1 MADKPPTSKVRSGQ
15 SQAESIEAFSD
26 ADEARAIGLQQIL
39 DENGR
44 THAAVPALSA
54 GELVRMYQGMLR
66 GRLLDE
72 HLLTMQRQ
80 GRIGLYLEAR
90 GQEAGVIAA
99 AHALAP
105 DDYFVP
111 ALREA
116 SAALYRG
123 LPLRTYLAQMLGN
136 TNDLGHGRQMPGQ
149 VGSRAIRHVIGSS
162 SVASQMPHATGLA
175 WAARIR
181 GEHTVVVGFV
191 GDGGTSEDDFQSGL
205 NFAAVFKAP
214 VVFVCQNNQWAIST
228 PLASQT
234 AARSI
239 AIKGLA
245 FGVPSIRVD
254 GNDVL
259 ALYAVIKQAVDRAR
273 AGNGPS
279 FVEAVTY
286 RLGAHGP
293 TDDPSRYRDPAEA
306 AAWQRKDPLLRYGI
320 WLDAQKILTVE
331 AQAAA
336 RQRIDD
342 EIRAAIASEEPAGAP
357 PTSSLFDDVLAEPS
371 WLIGEQQAEYLRV
384 RKRRSSR

>member
-1 MADKPPTSKVRSGQ
+1 MATSKVRSGQ
-15 SQAESIEAFSD
+15 SQAESVEAFSD
-26 ADEARAIGLQQIL
+26 LDEACATGLRQIL
-39 DENGR
+39 DENGLAL
-44 THAAVPALSA
+44 AAVPTLSA
-54 GELVRMYQGMLR
+54 EELVRMYEGMLR

-72 HLLTMQRQ
+72 HMLTMQGQ
-80 GRIGLYLEAR
+80 GRVGLYLDAR

-123 LPLRTYLAQMLGN
+123 LPFRTFLAQMLGN
-136 TNDLGHGRQMPGQ
+136 ANDPAHGRQAPGQ
-149 VGSRAIRHVIGSS
+149 VGSRASRHVIGSA

-175 WAARIR
+175 WAARMR

-228 PLASQT
+228 PLSHQT

-245 FGVPSIRVD
+245 FGVPSFRVD

-259 ALYAVIKQAVDRAR
+259 ALYAVIKDAVDRAR
-273 AGNGPS
+273 SGRGPS
-279 FVEAVTY
+279 FIEAVTY

-293 TDDPSRYRDPAEA
+293 SDDPSRYRDPAEA
-306 AAWQRKDPLLRYGI
+306 AAWQRKDPLIRFGI
-320 WLDAQKILTVE
+320 WLHAEKILTAD
-331 AQAAA
+331 AQAAT

-342 EIRAAIASEEPAGAP
+342 EIRAAIASEEAVGPP

-384 RKRRSSR
+384 RKRQSSQ

>member
-1 MADKPPTSKVRSGQ
+1 MAGSPTSRVRSGQ
-15 SQAESIEAFSD
+15 SQAGSVEAFSD
-26 ADEARAIGLQQIL
+26 ADEARATGLVQIL
-39 DENGR
+39 DEHGR
-44 THAAVPALSA
+44 VHAPVPALSGA
-54 GELVRMYQGMLR
+54 EFVRMYEGMLR
-66 GRLLDE
+66 SRLLDE

-80 GRIGLYLEAR
+80 GRIGLYLDAR

-111 ALREA
+111 ALREM

-123 LPLRTYLAQMLGN
+123 LPLRACLAQMLGN
-136 TNDLGHGRQMPGQ
+136 ANDLAHGRQMPGS
-149 VGSRAIRHVIGSS
+149 VGSRATRHVIGSS

-175 WAARIR
+175 WAARMR

-228 PLASQT
+228 PLSHQT

-245 FGVPSIRVD
+245 FGVPSFRVD

-259 ALYAVIKQAVDRAR
+259 ALYAVIKDAVDRAR
-273 AGNGPS
+273 SGRGPS
-279 FVEAVTY
+279 FIEAVTY

-293 TDDPSRYRDPAEA
+293 SDDPSRYRDPAEA
-306 AAWQRKDPLLRYGI
+306 AAWQRKDPLIRFGI
-320 WLDAQKILTVE
+320 WLHAEKILTAD
-331 AQAAA
+331 AQAAT

-342 EIRAAIASEEPAGAP
+342 EIRAAIASEEAVGPP

-384 RKRRSSR
+384 RKRQSSQ

>member
-1 MADKPPTSKVRSGQ
+1 MAEKPVSKVRSGQ
-15 SQAESIEAFSD
+15 SQAEIVEAFSD
-26 ADEARAIGLQQIL
+26 VDEARATGLRQIL

-44 THAAVPALSA
+44 ALAAMPALSPTD
-54 GELVRMYQGMLR
+54 LVRMYEGMLR

-80 GRIGLYLEAR
+80 GRIGLYLDAR

-99 AHALAP
+99 AHAMAA

-111 ALREA
+111 ALRESA
-116 SAALYRG
+116 AALYRG

-136 TNDLGHGRQMPGQ
+136 ANDLAHGRQMPGA
-149 VGSRAIRHVIGSS
+149 VGSRASRHVIGSA
-162 SVASQMPHATGLA
+162 SVAAQMPHATGLA
-175 WAARIR
+175 WAARMR
-181 GEHTVVVGFV
+181 GERAVVVGFV

-228 PLASQT
+228 PLHNQT

-245 FGVPSIRVD
+245 FGVPSFRVD

-259 ALYAVIKQAVDRAR
+259 ALYAVIKDAVDRAR
-273 AGNGPS
+273 TGGGPS

-286 RLGAHGP
+286 RMGAHGP
-293 TDDPSRYRDPAEA
+293 SDDPNRYRDPADA
-306 AAWQRKDPLLRYGI
+306 LAWQDKDPLLRFGV
-320 WLDAQKILTVE
+320 WLDAQKTLTTE
-331 AQAAA
+331 AQTAT
-336 RQRIDD
+336 RQRIDE
-342 EIRAAIASEEPAGAP
+342 EIRAAIAAEEAAGP
-357 PTSSLFDDVLAEPS
+357 PTVASLFDDVLAEPS
-371 WLIGEQQAEYLRV
+371 WLLDEQRAEYLRL
-384 RKRRSSR
+384 RKRRKS

>member
-1 MADKPPTSKVRSGQ
+1 MADKPVSKVRSGQ

-26 ADEARAIGLQQIL
+26 VDEARATGLRQIL

-44 THAAVPALSA
+44 ALAEVPALSA
-54 GELVRMYQGMLR
+54 EELVRMYEGMLR

-80 GRIGLYLEAR
+80 GRIGLYLDAR

-99 AHALAP
+99 AHALTP

-136 TNDLGHGRQMPGQ
+136 ANDRAHGRQTPGS
-149 VGSRAIRHVIGSS
+149 VGSRASRHVIGSS

-175 WAARIR
+175 WAARMR
-181 GEHTVVVGFV
+181 GERAVVVGFV

-228 PLASQT
+228 PLSSQT

-245 FGVPSIRVD
+245 FGVPSFRVD

-259 ALYAVIKQAVDRAR
+259 ALYAVIKDAVDRAR
-273 AGNGPS
+273 AGQGPS

-286 RLGAHGP
+286 RMGAHGP
-293 TDDPSRYRDPAEA
+293 SDDPNRYRDPTDAL
-306 AAWQRKDPLLRYGI
+306 AWQQKDPLLRFGV
-320 WLDAQKILTVE
+320 WLDAQKILTTE
-331 AQAAA
+331 AQTAT
-336 RQRIDD
+336 RQRIDE
-342 EIRAAIASEEPAGAP
+342 EIRAAIAAEEAAGP
-357 PTSSLFDDVLAEPS
+357 PTVASLFDDVLAESS
-371 WLIGEQQAEYLRV
+371 WLLDEQRAEYLRV
-384 RKRRSSR
+384 RKRRRS

>member
-1 MADKPPTSKVRSGQ
+1 MADKPVRKVRSGQ
-15 SQAESIEAFSD
+15 SQAEIVEAFSD
-26 ADEARAIGLQQIL
+26 VDEARATGLRQIL
-39 DENGR
+39 DENG
-44 THAAVPALSA
+44 HELAAVPTLSA
-54 GELVRMYQGMLR
+54 TELVRMYEGMLR

-72 HLLTMQRQ
+72 HMLTMQRQ
-80 GRIGLYLEAR
+80 GRIGLYLDAR
-90 GQEAGVIAA
+90 GQEAGAIAA

-105 DDYFVP
+105 DDTFVP

-136 TNDLGHGRQMPGQ
+136 ANDPAHGRQMPGAL
-149 VGSRAIRHVIGSS
+149 GSRASRHVIGSS

-175 WAARIR
+175 WAARMR
-181 GEHTVVVGFV
+181 GERAVVVCFV

-228 PLASQT
+228 PLSSQT

-245 FGVPSIRVD
+245 FGVPSFRVD

-259 ALYAVIKQAVDRAR
+259 ALYAVIKDTVDRAR
-273 AGNGPS
+273 AGSGPS

-286 RLGAHGP
+286 RMGAHGP
-293 TDDPSRYRDPAEA
+293 NDDPSRYRDPAEA
-306 AAWQRKDPLLRYGI
+306 VAWQRKDPLLRFGL
-320 WLDAQKILTVE
+320 WLDAQKILTAE
-331 AQAAA
+331 AQTAA

-342 EIRAAIASEEPAGAP
+342 EIRAAIAAEETVGP
-357 PTSSLFDDVLAEPS
+357 PSTSSLFDDVLAEPS
-371 WLIGEQQAEYLRV
+371 WLIEEQRAEYLRA
-384 RKRRSSR
+384 RKRRTSQ

>member
-1 MADKPPTSKVRSGQ
+1 MATSKVRSGQ
-15 SQAESIEAFSD
+15 SQAESVEAFSD
-26 ADEARAIGLQQIL
+26 VDEARATGLRQIL
-39 DENGR
+39 DENGLAL
-44 THAAVPALSA
+44 AAVPALSDA
-54 GELVRMYQGMLR
+54 DLVRMYEGMLR

-72 HLLTMQRQ
+72 HMLTMQGQ
-80 GRIGLYLEAR
+80 GRVGLYLDAR

-123 LPLRTYLAQMLGN
+123 LPFRTFLAQMLGN
-136 TNDLGHGRQMPGQ
+136 ANDPAHGRQAPGQ
-149 VGSRAIRHVIGSS
+149 VGSRASRHVIGSA

-175 WAARIR
+175 WAARMR

-228 PLASQT
+228 PLSHQT

-245 FGVPSIRVD
+245 FGVPSFRVD

-259 ALYAVIKQAVDRAR
+259 ALYAVIKDAVDRAR
-273 AGNGPS
+273 SGRGPS
-279 FVEAVTY
+279 FIEAVTY

-293 TDDPSRYRDPAEA
+293 SDDPSRYRDPAEA
-306 AAWQRKDPLLRYGI
+306 AAWQRKDPLIRFGI
-320 WLDAQKILTVE
+320 WLHAEKILTAD
-331 AQAAA
+331 AQAAT

-342 EIRAAIASEEPAGAP
+342 EIRAAIASEEAVGPP

-384 RKRRSSR
+384 RKRQSSQ

>member
-1 MADKPPTSKVRSGQ
+1 MTAKPFSKVRSGQ

-26 ADEARAIGLQQIL
+26 ADEARATGLQQIL
-39 DENGR
+39 DENGL
-44 THAAVPALSA
+44 THATVPALSPP
-54 GELVRMYQGMLR
+54 ELVRMYQGMLR
-66 GRLLDE
+66 SRLLDE

-80 GRIGLYLEAR
+80 GRIGLHLDAS

-111 ALREA
+111 ALRES

-123 LPLRTYLAQMLGN
+123 LPLRAYLAQMLGN
-136 TNDLGHGRQMPGQ
+136 ANDLAHGRQMPGA
-149 VGSRAIRHVIGSS
+149 VGSRASRHVIGSA
-162 SVASQMPHATGLA
+162 SVAAQMPHATGLA
-175 WAARIR
+175 WAARMR
-181 GEHTVVVGFV
+181 GERAVVVGFV

-228 PLASQT
+228 PLHNQT

-245 FGVPSIRVD
+245 FGVPSFRVD

-259 ALYAVIKQAVDRAR
+259 ALYAVIKDAVDRAR
-273 AGNGPS
+273 TGGGPS

-286 RLGAHGP
+286 RMGAHGP
-293 TDDPSRYRDPAEA
+293 SDDPNRYRDPADA
-306 AAWQRKDPLLRYGI
+306 LAWQDKDPLLRFGV
-320 WLDAQKILTVE
+320 WLDAQKTLTTE
-331 AQAAA
+331 AQTAT
-336 RQRIDD
+336 RQRIDE
-342 EIRAAIASEEPAGAP
+342 EIRAAIAAEEAAGP
-357 PTSSLFDDVLAEPS
+357 PTVASLFDDVLAEPS
-371 WLIGEQQAEYLRV
+371 WLLDEQRAEYLRL
-384 RKRRSSR
+384 RKRRRS

>member
-1 MADKPPTSKVRSGQ
+1 MADKPVSKVRSGQ
-15 SQAESIEAFSD
+15 SRAESIEAFSD
-26 ADEARAIGLQQIL
+26 VDEARATGLRQIL

-44 THAAVPALSA
+44 ALAEVPALSA
-54 GELVRMYQGMLR
+54 EELVRMYEGMLR

-80 GRIGLYLEAR
+80 GRIGLYLDAR

-99 AHALAP
+99 AHALTP

-136 TNDLGHGRQMPGQ
+136 ANDRAHGRQTPGS
-149 VGSRAIRHVIGSS
+149 VGSRASRHVIGSS

-175 WAARIR
+175 WAARMR
-181 GEHTVVVGFV
+181 GERAVVVGFV

-228 PLASQT
+228 PLSSQT

-245 FGVPSIRVD
+245 FGVPSFRVD

-259 ALYAVIKQAVDRAR
+259 ALYAVIKDAVDRAR
-273 AGNGPS
+273 AGQGPS

-286 RLGAHGP
+286 RMGAHGP
-293 TDDPSRYRDPAEA
+293 SDDPNRYRDPTDAL
-306 AAWQRKDPLLRYGI
+306 AWQQKDPLLRFGV
-320 WLDAQKILTVE
+320 WLDAQKILTTE
-331 AQAAA
+331 AQTAT
-336 RQRIDD
+336 RQRIDE
-342 EIRAAIASEEPAGAP
+342 EIRAAIAAEEAAGP
-357 PTSSLFDDVLAEPS
+357 PTVASLFDDVLAESS
-371 WLIGEQQAEYLRV
+371 WLLDEQRAEYLRV
-384 RKRRSSR
+384 RKRRRS

>member
-1 MADKPPTSKVRSGQ
+1 MTGKPTSKVRSGQ
-15 SQAESIEAFSD
+15 SQAESVEAFSD
-26 ADEARAIGLQQIL
+26 ADEARATGLLQIL
-39 DENGR
+39 DEDGR
-44 THAAVPALSA
+44 THGAVPALSA
-54 GELVRMYQGMLR
+54 AELVRMYEGMLH
-66 GRLLDE
+66 GRLLDD
-72 HLLTMQRQ
+72 HLATMQRQ
-80 GRIGLYLEAR
+80 GRIGHTLDAR

-99 AHALAP
+99 AHALGP

-136 TNDLGHGRQMPGQ
+136 ANDPAHGRQMPGQ
-149 VGSRAIRHVIGSS
+149 VGSRASRHVIGSS
-162 SVASQMPHATGLA
+162 SVASQIPHATGLA

-181 GEHTVVVGFV
+181 GERTVVVGFV

-228 PLASQT
+228 PLSSQT
-234 AARSI
+234 VARSI

-245 FGVPSIRVD
+245 FGVPSVRVD
-254 GNDVL
+254 GNDIL
-259 ALYAVIKQAVDRAR
+259 ALYATIKEAVDRAR
-273 AGNGPS
+273 AGRGPS
-279 FVEAVTY
+279 FIEAVTY

-306 AAWQRKDPLLRYGI
+306 ATWQGKAPLLRFGA
-320 WLDAQKILTVE
+320 WLHAKEILTVE
-331 AQAAA
+331 AQSTT

-342 EIRAAIASEEPAGAP
+342 EIRAAIAAEETIGP
-357 PTSSLFDDVLAEPS
+357 PSTASLFDDVLAEPS
-371 WLIGEQQAEYLRV
+371 WLLDQQRAEYLRA
-384 RKRRSSR
+384 RKQRRG

>member
-1 MADKPPTSKVRSGQ
+1 MAAKPFSKVRSGQ
-15 SQAESIEAFSD
+15 SQAESVEAFTD
-26 ADEARAIGLQQIL
+26 ADEAQATGLQQIL
-39 DENGR
+39 DENGL
-44 THAAVPALSA
+44 THASVPALSPP
-54 GELVRMYQGMLR
+54 ELVRMYQGMLR
-66 GRLLDE
+66 SRLLDE

-80 GRIGLYLEAR
+80 GRIGLYLDAR

-105 DDYFVP
+105 DDYLVP
-111 ALREA
+111 ALREG

-136 TNDLGHGRQMPGQ
+136 ANDPAHGRQAPGA
-149 VGSRAIRHVIGSS
+149 VGSRVSRHVIGSS

-175 WAARIR
+175 WAARMR
-181 GEHTVVVGFV
+181 GARSVVIGFV
-191 GDGGTSEDDFQSGL
+191 GGGGTSEDDFQSGL

-228 PLASQT
+228 PLSSQT

-245 FGVPSIRVD
+245 FGVPSVRVD

-273 AGNGPS
+273 AGDGPS

-293 TDDPSRYRDPAEA
+293 TDDPSRYRDPAETP
-306 AAWQRKDPLLRYGI
+306 AWQAKDPLLRFGL
-320 WLDAQKILTVE
+320 WLQAQKILSVE
-331 AQAAA
+331 AQTAT
-336 RQRIDD
+336 RQRLDD
-342 EIRAAIASEEPAGAP
+342 EIRAAIEAEEAAGP
-357 PTSSLFDDVLAEPS
+357 PSKASLFDDVLAEPS
-371 WLIGEQQAEYLRV
+371 WLLDEQRAEYLRV
-384 RKRRSSR
+384 RRRSSSQ

>member
-1 MADKPPTSKVRSGQ
+1 MAEKPTGKVRSGQ
-15 SQAESIEAFSD
+15 SQAASVEAFSD
-26 ADEARAIGLQQIL
+26 VDEARATGLRQIL

-44 THAAVPALSA
+44 ALTAVPALSA
-54 GELVRMYQGMLR
+54 AELVRMYQGMLR

-99 AHALAP
+99 AHSLAP

-111 ALREA
+111 ALRES

-123 LPLRTYLAQMLGN
+123 LPLRAYLAQMLGN
-136 TNDLGHGRQMPGQ
+136 ANDPAHGRQAPGA
-149 VGSRAIRHVIGSS
+149 VGSRASRHVIGSS

-175 WAARIR
+175 WAARMR
-181 GEHTVVVGFV
+181 GERSVVIGFV

-228 PLASQT
+228 PLSSQT
-234 AARSI
+234 AARSL

-245 FGVPSIRVD
+245 FGVPSVRVD

-259 ALYAVIKQAVDRAR
+259 ALYAVIRQAVDRAR
-273 AGNGPS
+273 AGD
-279 FVEAVTY
+279 
-286 RLGAHGP
+286 GP
-293 TDDPSRYRDPAEA
+293 TDDPNRYRDPAET
-306 AAWQRKDPLLRYGI
+306 AAWQAKDPLLRFGA
-320 WLDAQKILTVE
+320 WLHAQKILTVE
-331 AQAAA
+331 AQNAT
-336 RQRIDD
+336 RQRLDD
-342 EIRAAIASEEPAGAP
+342 EIRAAIAAEEAAGPPAKA
-357 PTSSLFDDVLAEPS
+357 SLFDDVLAEPS
-371 WLIGEQQAEYLRV
+371 WLLDEQRTEYLRV
-384 RKRRSSR
+384 RGRPTSQ

>member
-1 MADKPPTSKVRSGQ
+1 MATSKVRSGQ
-15 SQAESIEAFSD
+15 SQAESVEAFSD
-26 ADEARAIGLQQIL
+26 LDEACATGLRQIL
-39 DENGR
+39 DENGLAL
-44 THAAVPALSA
+44 AAVPTLSA
-54 GELVRMYQGMLR
+54 EELVRMYEGMLR

-72 HLLTMQRQ
+72 HMLTMQGQ
-80 GRIGLYLEAR
+80 GRVGLYLDAR

-123 LPLRTYLAQMLGN
+123 LPFRTFLAQMLGN
-136 TNDLGHGRQMPGQ
+136 ANDPAHGRQAPGQ
-149 VGSRAIRHVIGSS
+149 VGSRASRHVIGSA

-175 WAARIR
+175 WAARMR

-205 NFAAVFKAP
+205 NFAAVFNAP

-228 PLASQT
+228 PLSSQT

-245 FGVPSIRVD
+245 FGVPSVRVD

-259 ALYAVIKQAVDRAR
+259 ALYAVIKAAVDRAR

-279 FVEAVTY
+279 FIEAVTY
-286 RLGAHGP
+286 RLGGHGP
-293 TDDPSRYRDPAEA
+293 TDDPDSYRDPAEA
-306 AAWQRKDPLLRYGI
+306 VAWQRKDPLLRFGI
-320 WLDAQKILTVE
+320 WLHAQKVLT
-331 AQAAA
+331 AQAQTAT

-342 EIRAAIASEEPAGAP
+342 EIRATIAAEEAVGP
-357 PTSSLFDDVLAEPS
+357 PSTSSLFDDVLAEPT
-371 WLIGEQQAEYLRV
+371 WLIDEQRAEHLRA
-384 RKRRSSR
+384 RKRRRSQ

>member
-1 MADKPPTSKVRSGQ
+1 MAAKPFSKVRSGQ
-15 SQAESIEAFSD
+15 SQAESVEAFTD
-26 ADEARAIGLQQIL
+26 ADEARATGLQQIL
-39 DENGR
+39 DENGL
-44 THAAVPALSA
+44 THASVPALSA
-54 GELVRMYQGMLR
+54 AELVRMYEGMLR
-66 GRLLDE
+66 SRLLDE

-80 GRIGLYLEAR
+80 GRIGLHLDAR

-111 ALREA
+111 ALRES

-136 TNDLGHGRQMPGQ
+136 ANDLAHGRQAPGA
-149 VGSRAIRHVIGSS
+149 VGSRTSRHVIGSS

-175 WAARIR
+175 WAARMR
-181 GEHTVVVGFV
+181 GERSVVVGFV

-228 PLASQT
+228 PLSSQT

-245 FGVPSIRVD
+245 FGVPSARVD

-273 AGNGPS
+273 AGDGPG

-293 TDDPSRYRDPAEA
+293 NDDPSRYRDPAET
-306 AAWQRKDPLLRYGI
+306 AAWQAKDPLLRFGT
-320 WLDAQKILTVE
+320 WLHAQKILTVE
-331 AQAAA
+331 AQTAT
-336 RQRIDD
+336 RQRLDD
-342 EIRAAIASEEPAGAP
+342 EIRAAIEAEEAAGPPAKA
-357 PTSSLFDDVLAEPS
+357 SLFDDVLAEPS
-371 WLIGEQQAEYLRV
+371 WLLHEQRAEYLRA
-384 RKRRSSR
+384 RRHRNSR

>member
-1 MADKPPTSKVRSGQ
+1 MAEKPVSKVRSGQ
-15 SQAESIEAFSD
+15 SQAEIVEAFSD
-26 ADEARAIGLQQIL
+26 VDEARATGLRQIL

-44 THAAVPALSA
+44 ALAAMPALSPTD
-54 GELVRMYQGMLR
+54 LVRMYEGMLR

-80 GRIGLYLEAR
+80 GRIGLYLDAR

-99 AHALAP
+99 AHAMAA

-111 ALREA
+111 ALRESA
-116 SAALYRG
+116 AALYRG

-136 TNDLGHGRQMPGQ
+136 ANDLAHGRQMPGA
-149 VGSRAIRHVIGSS
+149 VGSRASRHVIGSA
-162 SVASQMPHATGLA
+162 SVAAQMPHATGLA
-175 WAARIR
+175 WAARMR
-181 GEHTVVVGFV
+181 GERAVVVGFV

-228 PLASQT
+228 PLHNQT

-245 FGVPSIRVD
+245 FGVPSVRVD

-259 ALYAVIKQAVDRAR
+259 ALYAVIKDAVDRAR
-273 AGNGPS
+273 TGGGPS

-286 RLGAHGP
+286 RMGAHGP
-293 TDDPSRYRDPAEA
+293 SDDPNRYRDPADA
-306 AAWQRKDPLLRYGI
+306 LAWQDKDPLLRFGV
-320 WLDAQKILTVE
+320 WLDAQKTLTTE
-331 AQAAA
+331 AQTAT
-336 RQRIDD
+336 RQRIDE
-342 EIRAAIASEEPAGAP
+342 EIRAAIAAEEAAGP
-357 PTSSLFDDVLAEPS
+357 PTVASLFDDVLAEPS
-371 WLIGEQQAEYLRV
+371 WLLDEQRAEYLRL
-384 RKRRSSR
+384 RKRRRS

>member
-1 MADKPPTSKVRSGQ
+1 MSNKVRSGQ
-15 SQAESIEAFSD
+15 SQAESVEAFSD
-26 ADEARAIGLQQIL
+26 VDEARATGLRQIL
-39 DENGR
+39 DENG
-44 THAAVPALSA
+44 HALAAAPALA
-54 GELVRMYQGMLR
+54 APELVRIYEGMLR

-80 GRIGLYLEAR
+80 GRIGGYLDAR

-99 AHALAP
+99 AHALDP
-105 DDYFVP
+105 NDYFVP

-123 LPLRTYLAQMLGN
+123 LPLRTFLAQMLDN
-136 TNDLGHGRQMPGQ
+136 ANDLAHGRQMPGQ

-162 SVASQMPHATGLA
+162 SVAAQMPHATGLA
-175 WAARIR
+175 WAARMR
-181 GEHTVVVGFV
+181 GERAVVVGFV

-228 PLASQT
+228 PLSCQT

-245 FGVPSIRVD
+245 FGVPSFRVD

-259 ALYAVIKQAVDRAR
+259 ALYAVIKDAVDRAR
-273 AGNGPS
+273 AGRGPS
-279 FVEAVTY
+279 FIEAVTY

-306 AAWQRKDPLLRYGI
+306 EAWQRKDPLLRFAI
-320 WLDAQKILTVE
+320 WLCAQNILSAE
-331 AQAAA
+331 AQTAA
-336 RQRIDD
+336 RQRIDE
-342 EIRAAIASEEPAGAP
+342 EIRAAITVEEAAGPP

-371 WLIGEQQAEYLRV
+371 WLIGEQQAEYLRA
-384 RKRRSSR
+384 RKRRSSP

>member
-1 MADKPPTSKVRSGQ
+1 MSAKPTSKARSGQ

-26 ADEARAIGLQQIL
+26 AEEARATGLLQIL
-39 DENGR
+39 DENGV
-44 THAAVPALSA
+44 THGPVPALSA
-54 GELVRMYQGMLR
+54 ADLVRMYEGMVR

-80 GRIGLYLEAR
+80 GRIGMYLDAR

-99 AHALAP
+99 AHALAT

-111 ALREA
+111 ALREG

-123 LPLRTYLAQMLGN
+123 LPLRAYLAQMLGN
-136 TNDLGHGRQMPGQ
+136 VNDPAHGRQMPGQ
-149 VGSRAIRHVIGSS
+149 VGSRASHHVIGSS

-175 WAARIR
+175 WAARMR
-181 GEHTVVVGFV
+181 GERSVVVGFV

-228 PLASQT
+228 PLSTQT
-234 AARSI
+234 AAASI

-245 FGVPSIRVD
+245 FGVPSTRVD

-259 ALYAVIKQAVDRAR
+259 ALYAAIKAAIDRAR
-273 AGNGPS
+273 AGDGPS
-279 FVEAVTY
+279 FIESVTY
-286 RLGAHGP
+286 RLGTHGP
-293 TDDPSRYRDPAEA
+293 TDDPKRYRDPTEA
-306 AAWQRKDPLLRYGI
+306 AAWQNKDPLLRFGI
-320 WLDAQKILTVE
+320 WLHGQGILTVD
-331 AQAAA
+331 AQTAT

-342 EIRAAIASEEPAGAP
+342 EIRAAITAEEAAGP
-357 PTSSLFDDVLAEPS
+357 PSMTSLFDDVLAEPTWILS
-371 WLIGEQQAEYLRV
+371 EQRAEYLRV
-384 RKRRSSR
+384 RKRRNP

>member
-1 MADKPPTSKVRSGQ
+1 MAEKPVSKVRSGQ
-15 SQAESIEAFSD
+15 SQAEIVEAFSD
-26 ADEARAIGLQQIL
+26 VDEARATGLRQIL
-39 DENGR
+39 DENGLAL
-44 THAAVPALSA
+44 AAVPTLSA
-54 GELVRMYQGMLR
+54 EELVRMYEGMLR

-72 HLLTMQRQ
+72 HMLTMQGQ
-80 GRIGLYLEAR
+80 GRVGLYLDAR

-123 LPLRTYLAQMLGN
+123 LPFRTFLAQMLGN
-136 TNDLGHGRQMPGQ
+136 ANDPAHGRQAPGQ
-149 VGSRAIRHVIGSS
+149 VGSRASRHVIGSA

-175 WAARIR
+175 WAARMR
-181 GEHTVVVGFV
+181 GERTVVVGFV

-228 PLASQT
+228 PLSHQT

-245 FGVPSIRVD
+245 FGVPSFRVD

-259 ALYAVIKQAVDRAR
+259 ALYAVIKDAVDRAR
-273 AGNGPS
+273 SGRGPS
-279 FVEAVTY
+279 FIEAVTY

-293 TDDPSRYRDPAEA
+293 SDDPSRYRDPAEA
-306 AAWQRKDPLLRYGI
+306 AAWQRKDPLIRFGI
-320 WLDAQKILTVE
+320 WLHAEKILTAD
-331 AQAAA
+331 AQAAT

-342 EIRAAIASEEPAGAP
+342 EIRAAIASEEAVGPP

-384 RKRRSSR
+384 RKRQSSQ

>member
-1 MADKPPTSKVRSGQ
+1 
-15 SQAESIEAFSD
+15 
-26 ADEARAIGLQQIL
+26 
-39 DENGR
+39 
-44 THAAVPALSA
+44 
-54 GELVRMYQGMLR
+54 MYQGMLR

-80 GRIGLYLEAR
+80 GRIGLYLDAR

-136 TNDLGHGRQMPGQ
+136 ANDLAHGRQMPGQ
-149 VGSRAIRHVIGSS
+149 VGSRASRHVIGSS
-162 SVASQMPHATGLA
+162 SVAAQMPHATGLA
-175 WAARIR
+175 WAARMR
-181 GEHTVVVGFV
+181 GERAVVVGFV

-228 PLASQT
+228 PLSSQT

-245 FGVPSIRVD
+245 FGVPSFRVD

-259 ALYAVIKQAVDRAR
+259 ALYAVIKDAVDRAR
-273 AGNGPS
+273 AGRRPQLRRGRHLPS
-279 FVEAVTY
+279 G
-286 RLGAHGP
+286 R
-293 TDDPSRYRDPAEA
+293 
-306 AAWQRKDPLLRYGI
+306 
-320 WLDAQKILTVE
+320 
-331 AQAAA
+331 A
-336 RQRIDD
+336 RPHR
-342 EIRAAIASEEPAGAP
+342 
-357 PTSSLFDDVLAEPS
+357 
-371 WLIGEQQAEYLRV
+371 
-384 RKRRSSR
+384 